1 MEGGGDDDRTSA
13 RHYFTAVPGGR
24 DERVSFTVEG
34 VWGTLHMESASGVF
48 ASHGLDKGTSVLL
61 ETLRRH
67 PPVAPADDSLVVD
80 LGCGSG
86 VLALVMARLWPAC
99 RVMAVD
105 VNSRALE
112 LCTANAR
119 RNGLGNVV
127 TCAPEDAGDGPVA
140 RLWSNPPVRI
150 GKEAL
155 HALLEAWIPRLAADG
170 EARMVIG
177 ALSTERMV
185 ALRLPDGKFKR
196 VTGMSLNGDGS
207 GTLLTDVPPPPPFTF
222 PEDA

>member
-1 MEGGGDDDRTSA
+1 MDRLASGGGVEGGGDDDRTSA

-177 ALSTERMV
+177 RHLGSDSLAHWMETRGWSVDRLASARGFRV
-185 ALRLPDGKFKR
+185 LRVSHGAA
-196 VTGMSLNGDGS
+196 TQ
-207 GTLLTDVPPPPPFTF
+207 
-222 PEDA
+222 